1 MAATNFITREDYPSS
16 IRTEFLDRVIR
27 EDENILEIV
36 ENQAVAEMK
45 GYLSARYD
53 CDDAFSKTGDGRNDL
68 LLMFAKDIAVYHL
81 CSIREGLMT
90 QTRIDRYERAVEW
103 LKGVQ
108 KGEVTVDG
116 LARVKE
122 EAGSGSSSSEFQMR
136 SDRKRINH
144 F

>member
-1 MAATNFITREDYPSS
+1 MNNTNFITKEDYPSS
-16 IRTEFLDRVIR
+16 IRTEFIERVTR

-36 ENQAVAEMK
+36 ENQAIAEMR
-45 GYLSARYD
+45 GYLSNRYD
-53 CDDAFSKTGDGRNDL
+53 CDKAFSTTGDERHNL
-68 LLMFAKDIAVYHL
+68 LLMFAKDIAIYHL

-103 LKGVQ
+103 LKGV
-108 KGEVTVDG
+108 KSGDITIEG
-116 LARVKE
+116 LDRIPEDDNAD
-122 EAGSGSSSSEFQMR
+122 SSEFQMR

>member
-1 MAATNFITREDYPSS
+1 MNNTNFITKEDYPSS
-16 IRTEFLDRVIR
+16 IRTEFIERVTR

-36 ENQAVAEMK
+36 ENQAIAEMK
-45 GYLSARYD
+45 GYLSNRYD
-53 CDDAFSKTGDGRNDL
+53 CGKAFSATDDERHNL
-68 LLMFAKDIAVYHL
+68 LLMFAKDIAIYHL

-103 LKGVQ
+103 LKGV
-108 KGEVTVDG
+108 KSGDITIEG
-116 LARVKE
+116 LDRIPE
-122 EAGSGSSSSEFQMR
+122 DDNAGSSEFQMR

>member
-1 MAATNFITREDYPSS
+1 MTTTNFITREDYASC
-16 IRTEFLDRVIR
+16 IRSEFLDRALR

-36 ENQAVAEMK
+36 ENQAIAEMK

-53 CDDAFSKTGDGRNDL
+53 CKKAFDATGDGRHDL

-108 KGEVTVDG
+108 KGDITVEG
-116 LARVKE
+116 LDRVDDE
-122 EAGSGSSSSEFQMR
+122 TGTSASEFQMR
-136 SDRKRINH
+136 SDPKRINH

>member
-1 MAATNFITREDYPSS
+1 MAATNFITKADYPSS
-16 IRTEFLDRVIR
+16 IRTEFLDSMIR

-36 ENQAVAEMK
+36 ENQAISEMK

-53 CDDAFSKTGDGRNDL
+53 CEKAFSAEGDARHNL

-81 CSIREGLMT
+81 CSIREGQMT

-103 LKGVQ
+103 LKGVRN
-108 KGEVTVDG
+108 GDITVEGLDRLTQEDG
-116 LARVKE
+116 SAS
-122 EAGSGSSSSEFQMR
+122 APEFQMR
-136 SDRKRINH
+136 SDRKRVNH

>member
-1 MAATNFITREDYPSS
+1 MASTNFITKEDYSSS
-16 IRTEFLDRVIR
+16 IRVELLEGAIR
-27 EDENILEIV
+27 DDENILEIV
-36 ENQAVAEMK
+36 ENQAIAEMK

-53 CDDAFSKTGDGRNDL
+53 CGKAFSATGDNRHNL

-90 QTRIDRYERAVEW
+90 QTRIDRYERAIEW

-108 KGEVTVDG
+108 KGDLTIEGLDRVD
-116 LARVKE
+116 E
-122 EAGSGSSSSEFQMR
+122 ETASTASEFQMR
-136 SDRKRINH
+136 SNKKRVNT

>member
-1 MAATNFITREDYPSS
+1 MAATNFITKSDYTSS
-16 IRTEFLDRVIR
+16 IRVEFLDSAVR
-27 EDENILEIV
+27 EDPNILEIV
-36 ENQAVAEMK
+36 ENQAISEMK

-53 CDDAFSKTGDGRNDL
+53 CEKAFSAEGSQRHDL

-108 KGEVTVDG
+108 KGEITIDG
-116 LARVKE
+116 LDRVD
-122 EAGSGSSSSEFQMR
+122 ADDAAAASEFQMR
-136 SDRKRINH
+136 SNKKRVNT

>member
-1 MAATNFITREDYPSS
+1 MSTTNFITREDYASC
-16 IRTEFLDRVIR
+16 IREEFIDRAIR

-36 ENQAVAEMK
+36 ENQAIAEMK

-53 CDDAFSKTGDGRNDL
+53 CGKAFEASGDDRHDL

-108 KGEVTVDG
+108 KGDITVEGLDRTDDG
-116 LARVKE
+116 ND
-122 EAGSGSSSSEFQMR
+122 GSASEFRMR
-136 SDRKRINH
+136 SDRKRVNH
-144 F
+144 Y

>member
-1 MAATNFITREDYPSS
+1 MAATNFITKEDYSSS
-16 IRTEFLDRVIR
+16 IRVELLESAIR

-36 ENQAVAEMK
+36 ENQAISEMK

-53 CDDAFSKTGDGRNDL
+53 CEKAFSAEGGARHNL

-108 KGEVTVDG
+108 KGDVTVEGLDRLTQEDG
-116 LARVKE
+116 SPSAP
-122 EAGSGSSSSEFQMR
+122 EFQMR
-136 SDRKRINH
+136 SDPKRINH

>member
-1 MAATNFITREDYPSS
+1 MAATNFITKEDYPSS
-16 IRTEFLDRVIR
+16 IRTEFLERVIR

-36 ENQAVAEMK
+36 ENQAISEMK

-53 CDDAFSKTGDGRNDL
+53 CEKAFSAVGEARHDL

-108 KGEVTVDG
+108 KGDVTIEGLDRVTLEDG
-116 LARVKE
+116 SPA
-122 EAGSGSSSSEFQMR
+122 APEFQMR
-136 SDRKRINH
+136 SDPKRINH